1 MVCQKIGEVKN
12 SIKRPTCGDGEAM
25 KSGEEEGEEQHN
37 RRRRRK
43 TADAN
48 WSAERR

>member
-1 MVCQKIGEVKN
+1 
-12 SIKRPTCGDGEAM
+12 M
-25 KSGEEEGEEQHN
+25 KSGEKKGEEEHN
-37 RRRRRK
+37 RKRRRK